1 MTNNQE
7 IYENKRNEIIRN
19 NNLLSYFNKGMFVG
33 MATAFLLS
41 SGSYFAIN
49 RLTSPAG
56 ISETERIEKVQK
68 RYLANTALWVTSC
81 FATGAARKSGMKRKL
96 EEELLYL
103 ETETK

>member
-1 MTNNQE
+1 MATKTGGKKMTNNQE

-68 RYLANTALWVTSC
+68 DISPTPLCGLHPASQQ
-81 FATGAARKSGMKRKL
+81 
-96 EEELLYL
+96 ELQGKV
-103 ETETK
+103 E